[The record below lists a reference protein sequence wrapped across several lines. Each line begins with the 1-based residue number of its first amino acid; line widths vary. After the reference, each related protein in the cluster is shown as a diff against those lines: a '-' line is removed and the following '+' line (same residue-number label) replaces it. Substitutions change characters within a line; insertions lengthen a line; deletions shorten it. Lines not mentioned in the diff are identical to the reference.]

1 MLFRSV
7 LVQGGKSRAKLIAE
21 FRDEVSA
28 SLFAVTSFWQGVDVQ
43 GHSLSLVTIDRLP
56 FQVPGDPLA
65 EARRERSTN
74 PFMEVDVPRATM
86 LLAQGV
92 GRLIRSDTDRGVV
105 AVLDTRL
112 AEARYRSAMINRL
125 PKMKRT
131 RDQHEVVEFLKKLR
145 DAQ

>member
-1 MLFRSV
+1 MPEEFGPGPAVDGFERLQAKPGLQRVADAVAKRIDTPV

-74 PFMEVDVPRATM
+74 PFMEVDLPQETM
-86 LLAQGV
+86 
-92 GRLIRSDTDRGVV
+92 
-105 AVLDTRL
+105 
-112 AEARYRSAMINRL
+112 
-125 PKMKRT
+125 
-131 RDQHEVVEFLKKLR
+131 
-145 DAQ
+145 